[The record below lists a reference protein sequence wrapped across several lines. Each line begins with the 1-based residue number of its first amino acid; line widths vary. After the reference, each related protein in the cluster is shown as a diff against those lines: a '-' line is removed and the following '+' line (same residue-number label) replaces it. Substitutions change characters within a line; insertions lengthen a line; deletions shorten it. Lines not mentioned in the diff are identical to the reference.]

1 MFALFF
7 ERHRQVLMVRV
18 TGVLSSE
25 DIETHDRVVLRFLA
39 GKSDVRAIYDLSGVE
54 ALAVPTSKIAQRGQR
69 PAIVTGRRVVVASD
83 QGSGEFARIIA
94 EEQRE
99 ANLPEPAIVA
109 TLAEAYALLGLGAD
123 PAFEPVVA
131 D

>member
-7 ERHRQVLMVRV
+7 ERHRRVLMVRV